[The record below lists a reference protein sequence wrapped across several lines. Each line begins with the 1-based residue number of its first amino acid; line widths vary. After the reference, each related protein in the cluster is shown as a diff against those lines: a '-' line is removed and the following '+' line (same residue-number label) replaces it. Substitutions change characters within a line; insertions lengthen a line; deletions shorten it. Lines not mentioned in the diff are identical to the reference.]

1 MDVYIDGAC
10 KNNGKPSAK
19 ASFGIFW
26 EKNSTRNSSGLVP
39 ETYKQ
44 TNNTGE
50 LFAAVKC
57 LQQVHQLNIVN
68 IQIKTDSEYLVRGI
82 TSDITY
88 WKNNNWKLKSS
99 GKDVKNKELW
109 SEIDNLS
116 TNLNVSWVHV
126 PRDSESEQI
135 EADKLAKNALNIKT
149 SSTNIMQSQQQ
160 ITIHTIDESECS
172 DNDDETIPMKLVTPR
187 RSTTI
192 QKAKKISN
200 KTSSPSFGVI
210 SALRR
215 IEGLLLSTSEDVSNL
230 NDTVNCHID
239 TSNKQFQDINDK
251 FVSLANTV
259 KVQTSS
265 TSASVEEVL
274 EQTQIIKADINSNNK
289 TFVDKSKS
297 LWDKLNSVFQEVK
310 SLKAYNENIAMQE
323 KVAQIHTS
331 TPNSKREKK

>member
-10 KNNGKPSAK
+10 QNNGKPSAK

-39 ETYKQ
+39 DTYNQ

-57 LQQVHQLNIVN
+57 LQQVHQLNLVDVN
-68 IQIKTDSEYLVRGI
+68 IKTDSEYLVRGVS
-82 TSDITY
+82 SDSTY

-109 SEIDNLS
+109 SEIDNMS

-126 PRDSESEQI
+126 PRDSESGQI
-135 EADKLAKNALNIKT
+135 EADKLAKNALNIRT
-149 SSTNIMQSQQQ
+149 SSTNNMQSQQQ
-160 ITIHTIDESECS
+160 ITMHTFDESECS
-172 DNDDETIPMKLVTPR
+172 DNEDETIPMKLVTPR
-187 RSTTI
+187 RSTI
-192 QKAKKISN
+192 NQKAKKISN
-200 KTSSPSFGVI
+200 KTSSRSFGVI

-215 IEGLLLSTSEDVSNL
+215 IEGLLLSTAEDVSNL

-239 TSNKQFQDINDK
+239 STNKQFQEINDK

-265 TSASVEEVL
+265 ASTSVEEVL
-274 EQTQIIKADINSNNK
+274 AQTHVIKTDINSNNK

-297 LWDKLNSVFQEVK
+297 LWDKVNAVFQEVK
-310 SLKAYNENIAMQE
+310 SIKTSNENIAMQD
-323 KVAQIHTS
+323 KVAQINTS
-331 TPNSKREKK
+331 TPNSK